1 MISME
6 LVCLYLIPVLTS
18 LLYVYPLKPAWLGRI
33 QIVSSTA
40 LFVVIT
46 QIIQSIS
53 QWGPQ
58 FFAERMIYIDA
69 RRRRRFGRIC
79 RQHGR
84 GGGRLR
90 HRPET
95 PFRQHRKQRR
105 NPDGSDAG

>member
-69 RRRRRFGRIC
+69 LSALFMLLIGLI
-79 RQHGR
+79 GVFTAIYSMKYM
-84 GGGRLR
+84 LN
-90 HRPET
+90 EEEE
-95 PFRQHRKQRR
+95 KLR
-105 NPDGSDAG
+105 NP